1 MSFQLFLLIL
11 LARRKV
17 IVLTLLGVV
26 AVTVA
31 VSLLLPKQYTATAS
45 VVLDVKSPDPI
56 LGAILPAQALPGY
69 MATQLD
75 IIQSDR
81 VAQRVVKMLKLDQ
94 NSTARG
100 QWEEETEGKG
110 TIESWLGNLLQKKL
124 DVKPSRESSVINIS
138 FRGVEPQFAADV
150 ANAFARAYISTNLEL
165 KVDPAKQFASWFD
178 DRTKAL
184 RENLE
189 KSQAKL
195 SAYQR
200 EKGIVAVD
208 ERLDV
213 ENARLLEL
221 SSQLVA
227 IQGQKAESQSRQRQ
241 ASGDAQTLPEVLQ
254 NPLIQ
259 GLKVDVS
266 RQEGKLKD
274 LAAQYGKNYPQL
286 QRAEAELQSTREKL
300 QTEIRRVA
308 DGVGTA
314 NRVNVQR
321 ESEIR
326 AALDA
331 QRTKVLEI
339 KKNRDEI
346 SVLQRDV
353 EAAQRNYDVVTQR
366 LAQTSLESQ
375 TQQTNVVVLT
385 PATEPIEPSFPKLL
399 LNTVMAIFVGAMLGV
414 GLALVLEM
422 FSRRVRSVEDLTEGL
437 GLPVLSVIDARD
449 APRRRH
455 LALPKPTPANALPAA
470 R

>member
-1 MSFQLFLLIL
+1 M
-11 LARRKV
+11 
-17 IVLTLLGVV
+17 
-26 AVTVA
+26 
-31 VSLLLPKQYTATAS
+31 
-45 VVLDVKSPDPI
+45 
-56 LGAILPAQALPGY
+56 
-69 MATQLD
+69 
-75 IIQSDR
+75 
-81 VAQRVVKMLKLDQ
+81 
-94 NSTARG
+94 
-100 QWEEETEGKG
+100 
-110 TIESWLGNLLQKKL
+110 
-124 DVKPSRESSVINIS
+124 
-138 FRGVEPQFAADV
+138 
-150 ANAFARAYISTNLEL
+150 
-165 KVDPAKQFASWFD
+165 
-178 DRTKAL
+178 
-184 RENLE
+184 
-189 KSQAKL
+189 
-195 SAYQR
+195 
-200 EKGIVAVD
+200 
-208 ERLDV
+208 
-213 ENARLLEL
+213 
-221 SSQLVA
+221 
-227 IQGQKAESQSRQRQ
+227 
-241 ASGDAQTLPEVLQ
+241 
-254 NPLIQ
+254 
-259 GLKVDVS
+259 
-266 RQEGKLKD
+266 
-274 LAAQYGKNYPQL
+274 
-286 QRAEAELQSTREKL
+286 QSTREKL

-399 LNTVMAIFVGAMLGV
+399 LNTIMAIFVGVMLGV

>member
-100 QWEEETEGKG
+100 QWEDETEGKG

-150 ANAFARAYISTNLEL
+150 ANAFAQAYISTNLEL

-259 GLKVDVS
+259 GLKVRRFAPGRQAQGSRRPV
-266 RQEGKLKD
+266 RQE
-274 LAAQYGKNYPQL
+274 
-286 QRAEAELQSTREKL
+286 
-300 QTEIRRVA
+300 
-308 DGVGTA
+308 
-314 NRVNVQR
+314 
-321 ESEIR
+321 
-326 AALDA
+326 
-331 QRTKVLEI
+331 
-339 KKNRDEI
+339 
-346 SVLQRDV
+346 
-353 EAAQRNYDVVTQR
+353 
-366 LAQTSLESQ
+366 
-375 TQQTNVVVLT
+375 
-385 PATEPIEPSFPKLL
+385 
-399 LNTVMAIFVGAMLGV
+399 
-414 GLALVLEM
+414 
-422 FSRRVRSVEDLTEGL
+422 
-437 GLPVLSVIDARD
+437 
-449 APRRRH
+449 
-455 LALPKPTPANALPAA
+455 LPAA
-470 R
+470 PESRG